1 MDFFLKTVLDG
12 YCNQNNSDFLT
23 DYFVD
28 ELKKA
33 EKEFYTPEVFYEG
46 CKDVIKQLYDD
57 IKQQKQNELISV
69 FNAIDNAKNTDE
81 LAELQEIKEQVENTY
96 YMVPL
101 YQFTNG
107 RYNGHLGIYEIMYIE
122 KVLDIS
128 RRFAILE
135 DEKKKLNRCKVKS
148 HVRCRM
154 KK

>member
-1 MDFFLKTVLDG
+1 MDYSKIVLDG
-12 YCNQNNSDFLT
+12 YCNPIDRKMLK
-23 DYFVD
+23 DYFVR
-28 ELKKA
+28 EMKKS
-33 EKEFYTPEVFYEG
+33 EKEYYTPAVFYEG
-46 CKDVIKQLYDD
+46 CKDVINQLYDD